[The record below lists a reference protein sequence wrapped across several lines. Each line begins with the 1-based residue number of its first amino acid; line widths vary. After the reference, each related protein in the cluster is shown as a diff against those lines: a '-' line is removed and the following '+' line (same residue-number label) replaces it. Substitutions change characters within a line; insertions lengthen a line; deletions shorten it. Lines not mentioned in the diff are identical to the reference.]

1 VEVVKDSKGIYTL
14 KPVAAP
20 GDSGMKPPPDNP
32 KPVATESVDR
42 G

>member
-14 KPVAAP
+14 KPAAP
-20 GDSGMKPPPDNP
+20 SDSGMKPPPDSP
-32 KPVATESVDR
+32 KPAATESVDR